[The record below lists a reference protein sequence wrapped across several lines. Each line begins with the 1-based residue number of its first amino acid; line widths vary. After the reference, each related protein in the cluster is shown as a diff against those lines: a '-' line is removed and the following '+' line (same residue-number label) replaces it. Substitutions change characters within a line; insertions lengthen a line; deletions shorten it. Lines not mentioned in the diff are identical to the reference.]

1 VNDAPPHDPFASRRV
16 PDRRFPGGRFVNLH
30 GNTSHTLAEVW
41 RWRANRRPPP
51 WPDRVED
58 PWHPPPRLLP
68 PGRIGATFIGQAT
81 WLLQIGGVAILTD
94 PIWSDRASP
103 LRGFGPRRVRRPGQ
117 VLDALPKVELLL
129 VSHNHY
135 DHLDLPTL
143 RAIARRWDPP
153 ALTPTGNAKHLAR
166 AGITARELD
175 WWAAEEVAGLRV
187 TCVPAQHFSARQGG
201 TATATCGAASWWRR
215 RTARAPTSP
224 ATPPGART
232 CRRSAG
238 ASRASTSRC
247 CRSAP
252 MRRAGSSGRST
263 WTPRRRCA
271 RIWHSGAAEPRDAF
285 RHLRG
290 MTDEPWDEP
299 PRRLA
304 EARAAHGV
312 AEDAFVVPE
321 FGATYEFGVGP
332 A

>member
-187 TCVPAQHFSARQGG
+187 TCVPAQHFSARQGWDRDRDLWG
-201 TATATCGAASWWRR
+201 GFVVEAADG
-215 RTARAPTSP
+215 ARAYFAGDTAWCPHLP
-224 ATPPGART
+224 EIG
-232 CRRSAG
+232 RRFP
-238 ASRASTSRC
+238 ASTSRC

-271 RIWHSGAAEPRDAF
+271 RIWHSG
-285 RHLRG
+285 RG
-290 MTDEPWDEP
+290 
-299 PRRLA
+299 
-304 EARAAHGV
+304 
-312 AEDAFVVPE
+312 
-321 FGATYEFGVGP
+321 GASRCISAPSP